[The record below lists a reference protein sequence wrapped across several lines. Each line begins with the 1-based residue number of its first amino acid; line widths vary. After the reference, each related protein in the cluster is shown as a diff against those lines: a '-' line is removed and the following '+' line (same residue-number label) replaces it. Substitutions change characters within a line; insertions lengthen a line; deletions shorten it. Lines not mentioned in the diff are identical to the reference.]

1 MIDKTTHGIIDYLTG
16 ALLVIAPYLFGFS
29 TGGIEQWLAQVI
41 GAAVIVMSLVT
52 DYRPSIV
59 RLIPFKVHLGI
70 DLLAGVVLAVFALD
84 IRLCRRDLV
93 AASDG
98 RGDLDPGG
106 LANHALARD
115 PVRGLTRK

>member
-70 DLLAGVVLAVFALD
+70 DLLAGVVLAVSPWIFGFADVIWWPHLMVGVISILVVWRTTRSPE
-84 IRLCRRDLV
+84 IR
-93 AASDG
+93 S
-98 RGDLDPGG
+98 GG
-106 LANHALARD
+106 
-115 PVRGLTRK
+115 